1 MNPGY
6 SDRIAHALAFA
17 AKHGSQSTRGGE
29 SPGWATQSANVAVI
43 LARYS
48 ADEQTIIAG
57 VLCSLLNEASPARR
71 HELGAK
77 IAEKFGERVAQ
88 ILRQVVEPR
97 YDARGKQRTWE
108 ASKLDFLAGLA
119 LADQRA
125 LEVAAAN
132 EMHLCGSLLTDVRR
146 LGVEYLS
153 GYAPGGAPAVA
164 RWFQEMVDTLE
175 RHPSG
180 LRPGMLAELRALSS
194 RLADQIQDQ

>member
-17 AKHGSQSTRGGE
+17 AKHGSQPRGRQE
-29 SPGWATQSANVAVI
+29 APGWATQSANVAVI
-43 LARYS
+43 LARYG
-48 ADEQTIIAG
+48 AEEPTIVAG

-71 HELGAK
+71 HELSTK
-77 IAEKFGERVAQ
+77 IAEKFGERVAE
-88 ILRQVVEPR
+88 ILRQVTEPR
-97 YDARGKQRTWE
+97 YDARGKERTWE

-132 EMHLCGSLLTDVRR
+132 EIHLCGSLLTDVRR
-146 LGVEYLS
+146 LGAEYLS
-153 GYAPGGAPAVA
+153 GYAPGGAMAVA

-175 RHPSG
+175 RHPAG
-180 LRPGMLAELRALSS
+180 LRPGMLAELRSLSS
-194 RLADQIQDQ
+194 RLAGQIEEG